1 MWTGDLALLV
11 LGDCQDFRELF
22 LAGSTQKTVLGHD
35 HLPVE
40 SVVDGNPSRPS
51 CWRQLPPSP
60 KTSPEAKQRELRLI
74 GVEYEPAMRGR
85 TTALVLSVTLLGFA
99 GAIAIRARG
108 TGQAP
113 SADQPLSE
121 QARAR
126 LLATGKELFMTRCAR
141 CHDERGDKPLNT
153 GPPLHSR

>member
-74 GVEYEPAMRGR
+74 GVEYEAAMQGR
-85 TTALVLSVTLLGFA
+85 TTALVLSLTLLGLA
-99 GAIAIRARG
+99 GGIVTPAR
-108 TGQAP
+108 TTAQAP
-113 SADQPLSE
+113 SAPPPRSE
-121 QARAR
+121 
-126 LLATGKELFMTRCAR
+126 
-141 CHDERGDKPLNT
+141 P
-153 GPPLHSR
+153 